1 MGGTEP
7 TDAVAGAG
15 AAAGEGAEP
24 QDAVPEGWAGA
35 SPELAAPD
43 AVLTPGEWRRQ
54 VWRARGT
61 ALASALLGTAV
72 TGVLVWALLPEP
84 PAHSSSAPPSPSASA
99 SVSPSAAATVSPS
112 TGGSASPSPSA
123 SGPDLTAPDRVRNI
137 VDSLERRTGGTEVY
151 YFSVSEQFSWITV
164 PVDGG
169 TGESARYEYRSGSGL
184 RGLGATSR
192 ERAGRPRFDLADID
206 RAVLPDLYRRAD
218 EALGFRTAT
227 ERTLRV
233 DPRKTPVLSVELD
246 DGASIGWID
255 ADLDGTVTE
264 VHPRVRYAFGTPTG

>member
-1 MGGTEP
+1 MSEAQP
-7 TDAVAGAG
+7 TDAVADAG
-15 AAAGEGAEP
+15 TAAGEAAEP
-24 QDAVPEGWAGA
+24 QDAVPEGWADA
-35 SPELAAPD
+35 SRGLAAPD
-43 AVLTPGEWRRQ
+43 AVLPPGEWRRQ

-84 PAHSSSAPPSPSASA
+84 PAHSSSAPPSPSSSA
-99 SVSPSAAATVSPS
+99 PHSPSSSA
-112 TGGSASPSPSA
+112 SASPSPGSSA
-123 SGPDLTAPDRVRNI
+123 SPSAPGPDLTAPDRVRNI

-184 RGLGATSR
+184 RGLGAGGR
-192 ERAGRPRFDLADID
+192 EPADRPRFDLADLD
-206 RAVLPDLYRRAD
+206 RTVLPELYRRAD

-246 DGASIGWID
+246 DGTSIGWID
-255 ADLDGTVTE
+255 AELDGTVTE